1 MVRGRAGVAGD
12 LFCFPEPRGQEM
24 TMLDDVAN
32 EILRR
37 CTELMAVN
45 DCQADELAMA
55 QTICHEQ
62 RDNPAVADRIA
73 EYTMLAD
80 AITDGVFSATLE
92 SWRTTK
98 Q

>member
-1 MVRGRAGVAGD
+1 
-12 LFCFPEPRGQEM
+12 M

-62 RDNPAVADRIA
+62 RDNPAKMTPEQIK
-73 EYTMLAD
+73 E
-80 AITDGVFSATLE
+80 FLE
-92 SWRTTK
+92 EQHRQWKRSK
-98 Q
+98 FGGL